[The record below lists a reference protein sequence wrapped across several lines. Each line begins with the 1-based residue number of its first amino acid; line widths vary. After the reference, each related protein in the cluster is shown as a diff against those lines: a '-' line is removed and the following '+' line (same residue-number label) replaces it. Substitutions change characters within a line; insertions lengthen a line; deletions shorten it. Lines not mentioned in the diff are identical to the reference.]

1 MKRLISLL
9 LAMLLFCA
17 AAVAEETAEDS
28 AAPVLD
34 QLKVGNTTAMRGEF
48 FTSLWGNA
56 TSDADVR
63 DLLHGYNL
71 IMWDQENG
79 MFCEDPSVVKT
90 VVATENG
97 AGDIS
102 FTMLLY
108 DDLQYSDGTPITA
121 WDYAFSYLFTIS
133 PEIEKIGGTPR
144 RMEQFVGY
152 EAYVSGQTN
161 VLEGVRVTDDDLL
174 TVTISHEYLPF
185 FYEMGLLSCNPY
197 PISVIA
203 PGVTVRDDGN
213 GVYLANEDASVQE
226 PVFTAEL
233 LKETVMD
240 PEKGYMSH
248 PSVVSGPYTLTSWD
262 GEVAEFEINP
272 YYKGNSYGEKPT
284 IQKLTYSLSQNE
296 TEIEDLISGK
306 FDLLNKVA
314 RADVIMSGIAQYADD
329 QNIGMTNY
337 PRCGLSYISFA
348 CEKETVASE
357 TVRQAIIQC
366 LDREQLAADY
376 TGNYGITV
384 HGYYGI
390 GQWMY
395 GVVAGTIAPP
405 IDPPED
411 EKDQKAQAE
420 YQEKLAAFEELTL
433 DNLNEYTLDTETAI
447 QLLEADGWVLNDAG
461 LREKDGVVLD
471 LKLIYP
477 EGNQIVEYL
486 EKDFQVYLEQVG
498 IRLTMEALPMGELLS
513 HWYQQTERDED
524 MIFLASNFDLLFDP
538 SVYFSEDGEW
548 AFTSFTDEKLY
559 EEALGMRMTEP
570 GDVLTYIQHWVA
582 FQERFNEALPMIPLY
597 SNIYFDFYTGYL
609 RNYHINQDETWG
621 KAIVSAYLSEEE
633 PEEPAEEEAEGEL
646 DF

>member
-9 LAMLLFCA
+9 LAMLLCCA

-56 TSDADVR
+56 TSDIDVR

-79 MFCEDPSVVKT
+79 MFREDPSVVKGI
-90 VVATENG
+90 VVTQNED
-97 AGDIS
+97 GDRS
-102 FTMLLY
+102 FTLLLY
-108 DDLQYSDGTPITA
+108 DDLRYSDGTPITA

-152 EAYVSGQTN
+152 EAYASGQVN
-161 VLEGVRVTDDDLL
+161 ALAGVRVTDDDLL

-233 LKETVMD
+233 LKETVLD

-262 GEVAEFEINP
+262 GEVAEFAINP

-284 IQKLTYSLSQNE
+284 IPTLTYSLSQNE

-433 DNLNEYTLDTETAI
+433 DNLTEYTLDTETAI

-582 FQERFNEALPMIPLY
+582 FQERFNQTLPMIPLY

-609 RNYHINQDETWG
+609 RNYQINENVTWG
-621 KAIVSAYLSEEE
+621 QAVVSAYLSEEE
-633 PEEPAEEEAEGEL
+633 PEEEEAAEEEL